1 MNIHKVWAV
10 YFSPVGNTERVAVLL
25 AEAAAQTL
33 NVPVERLDY
42 TLPAARHEAHS
53 FCETD
58 LVIWATPVYA
68 GRMPNKLLPYV
79 KENFGGGGA
88 LAVPVAVFGNRSM
101 DDALVELRNILETNG
116 FHTVAAAAVAA
127 QHAFS
132 DVLATGRPDRL
143 DCEKLAAFASRVAEQ
158 AAALQG
164 YAAPV
169 AVPGSNPPQA
179 YYTPRG
185 LDGNPAVFLKA
196 KPKTDGERCNRC
208 GECVRRC
215 PMGSINP
222 QDPADVTGVC
232 IKCHACVK
240 RCARHAKYFDDEAFL
255 SHKAMLERDFAHRA
269 ESVFLLG

>member
-1 MNIHKVWAV
+1 MEIDKVWAV
-10 YFSPVGNTERVAVLL
+10 YFSPVGNTEKAAVLL
-25 AEAAAQTL
+25 AEEVALKL

-42 TLPAARHEAHS
+42 TLPASRKETHA
-53 FCETD
+53 FDKTD

-79 KENFGGGGA
+79 KEGFQGGGA

-101 DDALVELRNILETNG
+101 DDALVELRNVLETNG
-116 FHTVAAAAVAA
+116 FHTIAAAGIAA

-132 DVLATGRPDRL
+132 NVLAAGRPDCADR
-143 DCEKLAAFASRVAEQ
+143 ERIEAFARRVAEK
-158 AAALQG
+158 AAALQN
-164 YAAPV
+164 YPAPI
-169 AVPGSNPPQA
+169 AVPGSDPPQA

-185 LDGNPAVFLKA
+185 LGGNPTVFLKA
-196 KPKTDGERCNRC
+196 KPKTDNETCNRC

-215 PMGSINP
+215 PMGSISP
-222 QDPADVTGVC
+222 DDPSDITGMC

-255 SHKAMLERDFAHRA
+255 SHQAMLERDFAHRA
-269 ESVFLLG
+269 EPVFLLG